1 MDNNIIVTTVY
12 DPTGDL
18 LEKAQ
23 NWAARLRTIAV
34 PRGRQS
40 LNALKALYQTEFLL
54 VASQKG
60 PVVHTPG
67 GELFF
72 HLSMAELRIKN
83 LDNGKHDHMAEAMRL
98 EAGMSVLDC
107 TLGLGSDAIVASY
120 IVGEKGQ
127 VVGIEKSS
135 VLAFIVDYGLR
146 HFSSE
151 NPGVTEALRR
161 IKVKTEDHQAYLA
174 QLPDK
179 CFDAVF
185 LDPMFKT
192 PIQSSSNLKPLR
204 YLADNRQLEL
214 STLQEA
220 CRVSRR
226 RVVIKDANCG
236 DVLEKLGVRQ
246 FSGGKYSRVRY
257 GIMEVGL

>member
-12 DPTGDL
+12 NPSGDL
-18 LEKAQ
+18 QEKAGK
-23 NWAARLRTIAV
+23 WAKQLDTIAV

-40 LNALKALYQTEFLL
+40 LDALKSFYQTDFLL
-54 VASQKG
+54 VVSQRG

-83 LDNGKHDHMAEAMRL
+83 LDNGKHDHMAEAMKL
-98 EAGMSVLDC
+98 KTGMTVLDC

-120 IVGEKGQ
+120 IVGDKGRI
-127 VVGIEKSS
+127 VGIEKSPI
-135 VLAFIVDYGLR
+135 LAFIVDYGLQ

-151 NPGVTEALRR
+151 DPNVTNALRR
-161 IKVKTEDHQAYLA
+161 IEVHLKDNQEYLA

-179 CFDAVF
+179 SFDVVF
-185 LDPMFKT
+185 LDPMFRT

-204 YLADNRQLEL
+204 FFADNRPLGL
-214 STLQEA
+214 STLQDA
-220 CRVSRR
+220 CRVARK

-236 DVLEKLGVRQ
+236 DVLENLGVKL
-246 FSGGKYSRVRY
+246 FTGGRYSRVRY
-257 GIMEVGL
+257 GIVEGEP